1 MVEQSQGQCYAMTK
15 CVRTLVLGALRCLTA
30 QLTGLNV
37 AARSAEKV
45 AGIGFTTV
53 G

>member
-15 CVRTLVLGALRCLTA
+15 WLRTLVLGALRCLTA
-30 QLTGLNV
+30 QLTGLKV
-37 AARSAEKV
+37 AARSAEM
-45 AGIGFTTV
+45 GDGSSFTTV